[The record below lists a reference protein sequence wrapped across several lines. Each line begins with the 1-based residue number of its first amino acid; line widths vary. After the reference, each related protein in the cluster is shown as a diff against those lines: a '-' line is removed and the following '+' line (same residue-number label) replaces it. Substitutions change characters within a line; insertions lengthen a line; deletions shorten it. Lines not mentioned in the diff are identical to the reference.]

1 MLKGEKLFWGGLL
14 LMTLSCIMMFS
25 YFFLL
30 VVFPFHIEEV
40 KKRAGETIFHLQ
52 TVLPYLPAE
61 VRHSYLQG
69 LAAKNDDLSYLLLM
83 DLQGVALVHSDPS
96 RVGMNFDDP
105 GLRQCLSTGARV
117 EQIYIRDADKPESPH
132 HGEKTIDIIEPYPGP
147 GYPISGAVNVG
158 ISLAAIEKIKQRYI
172 FVSLTVIA
180 FWLLFVAVFAFSH
193 LRTMSLKRKADKALR
208 DSEHRLAQAI
218 AATSD
223 AVWEWHLP
231 TGNTYFSPRWYG
243 MLGYRD
249 QELPMHINTWKEL
262 CHQDDIEPTL
272 AAVTAAVDSSGHT
285 GFQVEFRLRHVDGH
299 WLWLLSRG
307 KVMAFDDNN
316 RPLLLSGTNTD
327 ISERRKGEER
337 LRESEE
343 RYRHIVDNIP
353 DVYYR
358 TDREGRLSLVSPSGV
373 RLLGYDSVA
382 EMLGRPNEFF
392 WANPEERQ
400 TMLAIL
406 RDKGAVS
413 DYEVLLRR
421 RDGSTVQ
428 VSTSSRMYCDEQ
440 GMVQGVEGLFRDIT
454 ERKRAEREAR
464 ELQQQLLQAQKMEA
478 VGRLAGGV
486 AHDFNNMLVVIMGR
500 AELALMKLPPSDP
513 LHADLVEINQAAER
527 SANLTR
533 HLLAFARKQA
543 VSPKVLDLNAT
554 IESMLPM
561 YRRMIGEDIELLWQ
575 PDRPLCPVLL
585 DPSQLDQLL
594 VNLCVN
600 ARDAI
605 GGVGTVT
612 ISTGEPQLDR
622 LFFTRHGGTPGRR
635 YAHLRVHDTGC
646 GMEPEVLDHIFE
658 PFFTTKEEG
667 RGTGIGLATVFGI
680 VKQNEGVVTVASSP
694 GTGTTFDI
702 YFPCYAER
710 DDRAE
715 APSSAEP
722 VQGKGETILLVEDE
736 ATILDLGRAMLEALH
751 YRVIT
756 AASPDEALDL
766 VASGETPI
774 DLLISDII
782 MPRMNGRE
790 LAEKIHEIHPQIRC
804 LFISGYTADIIGRH
818 GIIEEHVNFLQ
829 KPFTLQALATSVA
842 AALRNTTP

>member
-1 MLKGEKLFWGGLL
+1 MLRGEKLFWGGLL

-25 YFFLL
+25 YFFLQ

-52 TVLPYLPAE
+52 TVLPHLPPE
-61 VRHSYLQG
+61 VRHTYLQG

-105 GLRQCLSTGARV
+105 GLRQCLSTGSRV
-117 EQIYIRDADKPESPH
+117 EQIYIRDADKPDSPH

-158 ISLAAIEKIKQRYI
+158 ISLAALEKIKYRYI
-172 FVSLTVIA
+172 LVSLTVIA

-231 TGNTYFSPRWYG
+231 SGSTYFSPRWYG

-249 QELPMHINTWKEL
+249 QELPMHIDTWKGL
-262 CHQDDIEPTL
+262 CHPDDVEPTL
-272 AAVTAAVDSSGHT
+272 AAVTAAVDSAGHT

-299 WLWLLSRG
+299 WLWLLGRG
-307 KVMAFDDNN
+307 KVMAFDDNG

-327 ISERRKGEER
+327 ISERKKGEER

-358 TDREGRLSLVSPSGV
+358 TDRDGRLSLVSPSGV

-382 EMLGRPNEFF
+382 EMVGRPSESF

-400 TMLAIL
+400 AMLSIL

-428 VSTSSRMYCDEQ
+428 VSTSSRVYCDEQ
-440 GMVQGVEGLFRDIT
+440 GAVQGVEGLFRDIT

-561 YRRMIGEDIELLWQ
+561 YRRMIGEDIELLWR
-575 PDRPLCPVLL
+575 PGRPLCPVLL

-612 ISTGEPQLDR
+612 ITTGEPRLDR
-622 LFFTRHGGTPGRR
+622 VFFTRHGGTPGRR
-635 YAHLRVHDTGC
+635 YANLRVHDTGC

-658 PFFTTKEEG
+658 PFFTTKEKG

-702 YFPCYAER
+702 FFPCHEEG
-710 DDRAE
+710 DDRTGG
-715 APSSAEP
+715 PSTAEP

-736 ATILDLGRAMLEALH
+736 ATILHLGRAMLEALH

-756 AASPDEALDL
+756 AATPGEALDL
-766 VASGETPI
+766 VATTATPI

-782 MPRMNGRE
+782 MPQMNGRE
-790 LAEKIHEIHPQIRC
+790 LAEKIHSLRPEVGC

-829 KPFTLQALATSVA
+829 KPFTLQALATGVA
-842 AALRNTTP
+842 SALRNKTP